1 MPDATS
7 PDHPGFR
14 MSGGNNINNNNNNN
28 APATLKKRDRNSLGS
43 KLPWARKDSSV
54 AVGSNATTT
63 TTASPSTNASTTN
76 LPLMTEDVSAGAES
90 SSSSGGGFART
101 IKRTA
106 SAGSLGKLLG
116 DRLLGVTSGTSKGK
130 GRSGGGDD
138 NAAAVADATTG
149 GAARHQPSGSASSSA
164 SSTVG
169 AAWQKARKRFS
180 AGSAAS
186 AATTANTSVD
196 ATAGGQQ
203 EEERGEGDAG
213 GQQPSSRPGSAASGL
228 LLGRSNAVK
237 NNGKGR
243 ATSWGS
249 ITAAAPST
257 DAGASKTGGGGANNA
272 NGGHISFSSST
283 NLTDGAVANVDEA
296 GRGSRR
302 RKTSS
307 SLSGLV
313 GGKGLGLGLGGS
325 GLAMTPSAA
334 AAEGNDDDD
343 DDDGETKPNTLD
355 GVFANS
361 LTADNLQAQAAPKK
375 NDSDQG
381 KSPAAAP
388 AATATTTT
396 KKNGRASVS
405 NAADALARRMKIHR
419 SSAAPKRS
427 SSLDAAMHLDTTTNT
442 NTKGNTTTTTTTTLG
457 RRKSDSASTLLA
469 TPAKLM
475 RYRSF
480 LTTTSSG
487 SGESNSKDKRNNK
500 FATQNPNASTTA
512 LRGPSRTPSSESGAS
527 LPPVCAAR
535 NPDGHETYEG
545 SSSYPTGLTSLSSPN
560 LLLLPPLP
568 YVNNRTNSG
577 GSDSDERWQQQQ
589 RRAEAAA
596 PTPAHTPIPP
606 SPSPAAVV
614 GGGGDR
620 SNKRGSSP
628 PMLPELPPPSDDYQL
643 LGDFAMP
650 DFERV
655 EGADGRVEWVDRGT
669 GRVLMTRG
677 DEEEGME
684 REDEGEED
692 EEDEARREVSEW
704 RRGKRLLVVAS
715 DRVADRKE
723 EEQRPRRPERSVD
736 DGAGRDQAKRTEIWV
751 EELKKDRGAAR
762 GGGGEGEGEEEEAKD
777 VEPGACAKDV
787 DGGGSSGGDRLS
799 AGLLGASLRSPSA
812 RSLTPRP
819 NPAQIAAAHELAVR
833 GRATLVEPGKRK
845 VHDRTIPSQG
855 SSVYS
860 APDTSPASPL
870 TPPTS
875 SGTPI
880 PQDNDYVKD
889 IQTELVDDRW
899 ADYGPFNEA
908 RMP

>member
-1 MPDATS
+1 
-7 PDHPGFR
+7 
-14 MSGGNNINNNNNNN
+14 MSGGNNINNNNNNNN

-90 SSSSGGGFART
+90 SSSSGGGGFART

-116 DRLLGVTSGTSKGK
+116 DRLLSVTSGTSKGK

-138 NAAAVADATTG
+138 NAAAAVADATTG

-213 GQQPSSRPGSAASGL
+213 GQQPSRPGSAASGL

-257 DAGASKTGGGGANNA
+257 DAGASKTGGGGANNG

-381 KSPAAAP
+381 KAPAAAP
-388 AATATTTT
+388 AATTATAS
-396 KKNGRASVS
+396 KKNGRGSVS

-419 SSAAPKRS
+419 SSAGPKRS
-427 SSLDAAMHLDTTTNT
+427 SSLDAAMHLDTTTTT
-442 NTKGNTTTTTTTTLG
+442 NTKGNTTTTLG

-487 SGESNSKDKRNNK
+487 SGESNNSKDKRNNK

-512 LRGPSRTPSSESGAS
+512 LCGPSRTPSSESGAS

-545 SSSYPTGLTSLSSPN
+545 SSSYPAGLTSLSSPN

-620 SNKRGSSP
+620 SNKRDSSP

-684 REDEGEED
+684 REDEDEDED

-704 RRGKRLLVVAS
+704 RMGKRLLVVAS

-723 EEQRPRRPERSVD
+723 EEEGEERPQPRRPERSVD

-762 GGGGEGEGEEEEAKD
+762 GGGGGGEGEEEAKD

-787 DGGGSSGGDRLS
+787 DGGGGSSGGDRLS